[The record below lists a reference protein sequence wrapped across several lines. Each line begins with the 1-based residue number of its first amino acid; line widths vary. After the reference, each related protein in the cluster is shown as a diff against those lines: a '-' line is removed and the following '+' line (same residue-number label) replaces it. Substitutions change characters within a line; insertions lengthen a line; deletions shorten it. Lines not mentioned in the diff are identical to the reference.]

1 MQDANQLQTIEL
13 LKKLYLRNCD
23 DAVFYRNN
31 SMLMKRI
38 LFKVFF
44 ERLGAQKATFCN
56 GLKILILDRLN
67 NSEEFSFNH
76 VKSEEPNKL
85 FLNLYR
91 KRVLKECI
99 KREKIALNSYCDL
112 LKINTDQDIIHV
124 LSTHKKEI
132 QSILQEM
139 RIMGVDKY
147 TV

>member
-1 MQDANQLQTIEL
+1 MQDANQLQTIER
-13 LKKLYLRNCD
+13 LKKLYIRNCD

-44 ERLGAQKATFCN
+44 ERLGAQKTTFCN

-91 KRVLKECI
+91 KRVLQECI
-99 KREKIALNSYCDL
+99 KREKIALSSYCDL
-112 LKINTDQDIIHV
+112 LKINTDPDIIDV